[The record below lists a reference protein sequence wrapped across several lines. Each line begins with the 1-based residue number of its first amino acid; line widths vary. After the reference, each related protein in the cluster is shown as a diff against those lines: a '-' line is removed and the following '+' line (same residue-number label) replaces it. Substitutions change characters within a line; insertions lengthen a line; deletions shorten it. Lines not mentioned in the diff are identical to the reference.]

1 MKKLTLNLILV
12 LMAGLLFSSCKKE
25 NGTTTNA
32 KKRYILSNEYN
43 SVTNAAFA
51 KYFVNDVATTLGD
64 PNTHKIYGEDLEV
77 SGTDV
82 YVLALRQPSSGG
94 AYSVVI
100 YKNGTEFQ
108 SFSVAGNIY
117 YNCLAVSGTDIYLA
131 GVDFPSSGVPKIILW
146 KNGTVTELTSN
157 TGANATEARVYDMVV
172 SGSDVY
178 LAGYETMSTS
188 PFNRL
193 PKYWKNGQAVTLS
206 ATAGI
211 NSAVHRIVVAG
222 NDVHCSGESEGKPT
236 YWKNGS
242 STNLS
247 TANGWSYGLAVN
259 GTDVFTAGSVST
271 GANVYNASIWKNGS
285 QTVLSNRTT
294 QGTVSVFGVGVDGN
308 DVYVI
313 GSMPDATQNSAKSV
327 YWKNGILVELPMTSG
342 YSGYAYRLVIK

>member
-1 MKKLTLNLILV
+1 MKKSTLNLILV
-12 LMAGLLFSSCKKE
+12 VMAGLLFSSCKKE
-25 NGTTTNA
+25 NGTTANA

-43 SVTNAAFA
+43 SVTNAAFI

-64 PNTHKIYGEDLEV
+64 PTTHKLYGEDLEV

-82 YVLALRQPSSGG
+82 YVLALRQSNSGG
-94 AYSVVI
+94 SYSVVI

-108 SFSVAGNIY
+108 SFSVASNIY

-146 KNGTVTELTSN
+146 KNGTVTEITSN

-172 SGSDVY
+172 VGSDVY
-178 LAGYETMSTS
+178 LAGYETMSS
-188 PFNRL
+188 NPFNRL
-193 PKYWKNGQAVTLS
+193 PKYWKNGQAVILN

-211 NSAVHRIVVAG
+211 NSVVHRIVVAG
-222 NDVHCSGESEGKPT
+222 SDVHCSGESEGKPT
-236 YWKNGS
+236 YWKNGAP
-242 STNLS
+242 TNLS
-247 TANGWSYGLAVN
+247 SANGWSYGLAVN

-271 GANVYNASIWKNGS
+271 GANIYNASIWKNGS

-313 GSMPDATQNSAKSV
+313 GSVPDATQSNAKSV
-327 YWKNGILVELPMTSG
+327 YWKNGSLVELPMTSG

>member
-12 LMAGLLFSSCKKE
+12 LMASLLFSSCKKE
-25 NGTTTNA
+25 NGTATNA

-43 SVTNAAFA
+43 SATNAAIA
-51 KYFVNDVATTLGD
+51 KYFVNDVATTLG
-64 PNTHKIYGEDLEV
+64 NTANNRIYGEDLEV
-77 SGTDV
+77 SGNDV
-82 YVLALRQPSSGG
+82 YVLAVRQTNSGG
-94 AYSVVI
+94 ASTAVI
-100 YKNGTEFQ
+100 YKNGVELQ
-108 SFSVAGNIY
+108 SFATPGGVY

-131 GVDFPSSGVPKIILW
+131 GIEYPSGGPIKIILW
-146 KNGTVTELTSN
+146 KNGTITSITNN
-157 TGANATEARVYDMVV
+157 TGANPTDAYVYDMFV

-178 LAGYETMSTS
+178 LAGYETMSSS

-206 ATAGI
+206 ATAGT

-222 NDVHCSGESEGKPT
+222 NDVHCAGDSEGKPT

-242 STNLS
+242 PTNLS

-271 GANVYNASIWKNGS
+271 GANVYNASFWKNGS
-285 QTVLSNRTT
+285 QTMLSNRTT
-294 QGTVSVFGVGVDGN
+294 QGTVSIYGVGVDGN

-313 GSMPDATQNSAKSV
+313 GSMPDATQSSAKSV
-327 YWKNGILVELPMTSG
+327 YWKNGAMVELPMTNG